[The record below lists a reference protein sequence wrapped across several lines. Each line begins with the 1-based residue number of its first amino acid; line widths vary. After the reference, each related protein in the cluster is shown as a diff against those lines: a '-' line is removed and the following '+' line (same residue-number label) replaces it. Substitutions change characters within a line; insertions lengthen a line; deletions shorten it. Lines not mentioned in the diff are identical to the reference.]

1 MLPAARDDLNTDRR
15 KDGTLTDIERGDDPS
30 STDRM
35 RADHDQTLAL
45 ERMRMALD
53 ASLTGIWDWDLVTG
67 EVHLDE
73 RVRALWG
80 LPDDAPSN
88 FEIFRNALH
97 PDDKNRTRES
107 VEAAFDPGRVG
118 DYEAEYRVIG
128 QTDGVERW
136 IAVRGRTFFS
146 AGRAARIIGTARDIT
161 ERKRREQHVH
171 VLLRELVHRSKNLLA
186 VVQAMARQTAAGS
199 PSLEDFQRKFAA
211 RLQALSMAHDLLVSQ
226 DWRGASMSDLV
237 RAQMSYCLDVGCVD
251 TRTRVEGPH
260 VMLKPEAAQN
270 IGLALHELSVNALTH
285 GALSLAE
292 GRIELGWR
300 IEDDRF
306 LVEWREFGG
315 PAVEDAPREGFGHK
329 VIKRLVSQALGGEAR
344 IGFPPDGFHWT
355 LAVPKA
361 QALAD

>member
-1 MLPAARDDLNTDRR
+1 MTGIDSRRDSSGGNGRAAS
-15 KDGTLTDIERGDDPS
+15 DGDS
-30 STDRM
+30 
-35 RADHDQTLAL
+35 ALAL

-80 LPDDAPSN
+80 LPEGTPGS

-97 PDDKNRTRES
+97 PDDKARTREA
-107 VEAAFDPGRVG
+107 VEAALDPGRLG

-136 IAVRGRTFFS
+136 IAVRGRTFFEE
-146 AGRAARIIGTARDIT
+146 GRAARIIGTARDIT
-161 ERKRREQHVH
+161 ERKRREQHVN

-186 VVQAMARQTAAGS
+186 VVQAMARQTAAGA

-211 RLQALSMAHDLLVSQ
+211 RLQALAMAHDLLVSQ
-226 DWRGASMSDLV
+226 EWRGACMTELA
-237 RAQMSYCLDVGCVD
+237 RAQMAYCLDMDCVD
-251 TRTRVEGPH
+251 TRISGPS

-270 IGLALHELSVNALTH
+270 LGLALHELAVNALTH
-285 GALSLAE
+285 GALSQPG
-292 GRIELGWR
+292 GRVELGWR
-300 IEDDRF
+300 IDGDRF
-306 LVEWREFGG
+306 FVEWREFGG
-315 PAVEDAPREGFGHK
+315 PPAPDTPCEGFGHK
-329 VIKRLVSQALGGEAR
+329 VIKRLVAQALGGEAT
-344 IGFPPDGFHWT
+344 IGFPPDGFQWT
-355 LAVPKA
+355 LAVPAA